1 MRYILIYFLFLLPA
15 HAEITREDITN
26 IINKVDSYDIV
37 PKSLIEH
44 AKEEAKSLKK
54 TDLKQINAASKT
66 AETIQKEKLPA
77 TKTKKVS
84 TQSAILARPL
94 KIAYLAGS
102 PFFRRLA
109 VYPNQLCGIS

>member
-1 MRYILIYFLFLLPA
+1 MRYIFIYFLFLLPA

-77 TKTKKVS
+77 TKTKKGLIPDNVKKDLES
-84 TQSAILARPL
+84 IKENAKKRQELLDSITEE
-94 KIAYLAGS
+94 
-102 PFFRRLA
+102 
-109 VYPNQLCGIS
+109 